1 MKLVGLDAEHD
12 EVRPTTRY
20 MRKGQNQEEENY
32 FNRVIEKEYETL
44 YRACDKKTDLYILQ
58 QNLFSKSGQF
68 HSHLNSSCARYVY
81 GRMLCAIQFVFTF
94 INSTS

>member
-1 MKLVGLDAEHD
+1 MKLVDLEAEHY

-32 FNRVIEKEYETL
+32 FNRLIEKEYETI

-58 QNLFSKSGQF
+58 QNLFSKSGQVP
-68 HSHLNSSCARYVY
+68 SHEISNCARYVN
-81 GRMLCAIQFVFTF
+81 FV
-94 INSTS
+94 